1 MKDSSLRKF
10 AFVTGASS
18 GIGLELAK
26 QFAENRFDLLVT
38 AEDSGITE
46 AAASLGSH
54 GTDITEFQVDL
65 ATPEGVEKPYEKI
78 TSMGR
83 PLDAIA

>member
-1 MKDSSLRKF
+1 MNDSSLGKF
-10 AFVTGASS
+10 AVVTGASS

-26 QFAENRFDLLVT
+26 QFVEHGFDVLVT

-46 AAASLGSH
+46 VAASLGSL

-65 ATPEGVEKPYEKI
+65 ATPEGVEKLYQKI
-78 TSMGR
+78 TSMGC
-83 PLDAIA
+83 PLTQ